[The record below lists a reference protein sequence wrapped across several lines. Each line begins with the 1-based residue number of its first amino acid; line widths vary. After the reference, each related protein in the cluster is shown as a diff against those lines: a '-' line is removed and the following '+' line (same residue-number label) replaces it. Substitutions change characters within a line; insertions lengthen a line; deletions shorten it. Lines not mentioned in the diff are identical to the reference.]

1 MRNRT
6 REHASRGFTLVELL
20 VVMAIIALLLG
31 LLLPALA
38 RARAS
43 ARQVKDSTQVKQTH
57 AGLVTASNDS
67 QGVLPLPGEIN
78 RVGTIA
84 GRGDIDERRNQHGNL
99 WAAMI
104 GRGYVNA
111 QILVSPAEVNSRV
124 IPCARYNMNRINP
137 AQDVYWDSGYDPGSP
152 AGNSPTGFLADL
164 TTQSNTSYGTM
175 PLDPA
180 LRRKVEWR
188 NSGNARF
195 AILGN
200 RGPKGGA
207 GTGNDF
213 TQSKTL
219 LIHGS
224 TKEWD
229 GNTCYNDNH
238 VDFGRTFYPESVTKL
253 AQDACA
259 GGTVR
264 QHVQERHLLRD
275 RRRPPELRQLARAP
289 EAFPE
294 REQPGR
300 HRRPDDVGRAEP
312 RLHDLGLT
320 ESHPPRTL
328 PRGRPC
334 AGRGAFRDGYPAIRC
349 ASRDRSDGWS
359 RGSRSGAQR
368 GCRHR
373 PPPKWPRHRPGGRQA
388 ASPWSPCTGRSTPC
402 AAPAP
407 SAASRPPR
415 ATARTPW
422 CSNST
427 PRAATSTQRSD
438 SASG

>member
-38 RARAS
+38 RARAT

-67 QGVLPLPGEIN
+67 QGVMPLPGEIN

-84 GRGDIDERRNQHGNL
+84 GRGDIDERLNQHANL
-99 WAAMI
+99 YGALI

-111 QILVSPAEVNSRV
+111 QILVSPAEVNSKV
-124 IPCARYNMNRINP
+124 IPCARYNINRINP
-137 AQDVYWDSGYDPGSP
+137 AADIYWDND
-152 AGNSPTGFLADL
+152 AVTGFKADL

-175 PLDPA
+175 PIDPA

-200 RGPKGGA
+200 RGPKGGS

-213 TQSKTL
+213 IQSKTL
-219 LIHGS
+219 LVHGS

-229 GNTCYNDNH
+229 GNTCYNDGH
-238 VDFGRTFYPESVTKL
+238 VDFGRTFYPENLTKL

-259 GGTVR
+259 GGTALTGT
-264 QHVQERHLLRD
+264 E
-275 RRRPPELRQLARAP
+275 ARFDNMFKNDTFCVTA
-289 EAFPE
+289 
-294 REQPGR
+294 
-300 HRRPDDVGRAEP
+300 
-312 RLHDLGLT
+312 
-320 ESHPPRTL
+320 
-328 PRGRPC
+328 
-334 AGRGAFRDGYPAIRC
+334 AGRRN
-349 ASRDRSDGWS
+349 SDSWLVL
-359 RGSRSGAQR
+359 Q
-368 GCRHR
+368 
-373 PPPKWPRHRPGGRQA
+373 K
-388 ASPWSPCTGRSTPC
+388 RSTNESN
-402 AAPAP
+402 AAGTATLTTWDGP
-407 SAASRPPR
+407 SPDF
-415 ATARTPW
+415 TTW
-422 CSNST
+422 
-427 PRAATSTQRSD
+427 D
-438 SASG
+438 

>member
-1 MRNRT
+1 
-6 REHASRGFTLVELL
+6 
-20 VVMAIIALLLG
+20 
-31 LLLPALA
+31 
-38 RARAS
+38 
-43 ARQVKDSTQVKQTH
+43 
-57 AGLVTASNDS
+57 
-67 QGVLPLPGEIN
+67 
-78 RVGTIA
+78 
-84 GRGDIDERRNQHGNL
+84 
-99 WAAMI
+99 
-104 GRGYVNA
+104 VNA

-200 RGPKGGA
+200 RGPKGGT

-259 GGTVR
+259 GGTSLTGA
-264 QHVQERHLLRD
+264 E
-275 RRRPPELRQLARAP
+275 ARFDNMFKNDTFCVTA
-289 EAFPE
+289 
-294 REQPGR
+294 
-300 HRRPDDVGRAEP
+300 
-312 RLHDLGLT
+312 
-320 ESHPPRTL
+320 
-328 PRGRPC
+328 
-334 AGRGAFRDGYPAIRC
+334 AGRR
-349 ASRDRSDGWS
+349 
-359 RGSRSGAQR
+359 
-368 GCRHR
+368 
-373 PPPKWPRHRPGGRQA
+373 
-388 ASPWSPCTGRSTPC
+388 
-402 AAPAP
+402 
-407 SAASRPPR
+407 
-415 ATARTPW
+415 
-422 CSNST
+422 N
-427 PRAATSTQRSD
+427 SD
-438 SASG
+438 SWLVLQKRSPNESNQAGTAVLTTWDGPSPDFTTWD

>member
-43 ARQVKDSTQVKQTH
+43 ARQVKDSTQIKQTH

-84 GRGDIDERRNQHGNL
+84 GRGDIDERRNQHANL

-200 RGPKGGA
+200 RGPKGGT

-253 AQDACA
+253 AQAACA
-259 GGTVR
+259 GGTS
-264 QHVQERHLLRD
+264 LTG
-275 RRRPPELRQLARAP
+275 A
-289 EAFPE
+289 EAQF
-294 REQPGR
+294 
-300 HRRPDDVGRAEP
+300 DNMFKNDTFCVTA
-312 RLHDLGLT
+312 
-320 ESHPPRTL
+320 
-328 PRGRPC
+328 
-334 AGRGAFRDGYPAIRC
+334 AGRRNSDCWLVLQKRSPNESNQAGTAVLTTWDGP
-349 ASRDRSDGWS
+349 
-359 RGSRSGAQR
+359 
-368 GCRHR
+368 
-373 PPPKWPRHRPGGRQA
+373 
-388 ASPWSPCTGRSTPC
+388 SPDYTTW
-402 AAPAP
+402 
-407 SAASRPPR
+407 
-415 ATARTPW
+415 
-422 CSNST
+422 
-427 PRAATSTQRSD
+427 D
-438 SASG
+438 